1 MNLARTEDQRL
12 IESSAFDWLAAHYG
26 FRAREAGVHRDG
38 GSASVWQAF
47 AGLGW
52 LGMPLPAAHEGLEL
66 GSIECG
72 VLLHAMG
79 RHLVVE
85 PVHACVHEAAS
96 LLAEAG
102 NPEQQA
108 QWLPG
113 VIDGRHRLALAHC
126 DTSHMLPW
134 DTPALRATTTN
145 SGWRLDGVKRG
156 IAAGPGA
163 QRWIV
168 SATTAQGQ
176 VTLFLVNPKTEG
188 LHVRGFNTTDG
199 RRAADAV
206 FEGVTLLNE
215 ARLSSADGDAA
226 ALLRRVMARATVLRC
241 WEAAGVIQA
250 AVEQTVAYTQQ
261 RQQFGQ
267 SISQFQVVQHRL
279 AEMAVHAAEALAACE
294 LAAMRLELAH
304 DPVDAASMA
313 RTKVVAGAQY
323 VAKEAVQLHGAMG
336 VCEELPIA
344 ATFRH
349 LLAFSQVDGSAARH
363 ASSRGRGLLVTRA
376 HETSQT
382 L

>member
-12 IESSAFDWLAAHYG
+12 IESSALNWLGAHYD
-26 FRAREAGVHRDG
+26 FREREAGVHRDG
-38 GSASVWQAF
+38 GSASVWQSF

-52 LGMPLPAAHEGLEL
+52 LGMPLPAVHEGLEL
-66 GSIECG
+66 GSIDCG
-72 VLLHAMG
+72 VLMHAMG

-85 PVHACVHEAAS
+85 PVHACVYEAAS

-108 QWLPG
+108 RWLPG
-113 VIDGRHRLALAHC
+113 VVDGGHRLALAHC
-126 DTSHMLPW
+126 DSIHMLPW
-134 DTPALRATTTN
+134 DMPALRATPTN
-145 SGWRLDGVKRG
+145 AGWRLEGVKRG

-163 QRWIV
+163 ERWIV
-168 SATTAQGQ
+168 SALTAQGKLA
-176 VTLFLVNPKTEG
+176 LFLVDPQTEG
-188 LHVRGFNTTDG
+188 LHVSAFDTTDG

-206 FEGVTLLNE
+206 FNGVSLPNE
-215 ARLSSADGDAA
+215 SRLSGAADEAA
-226 ALLRRVMARATVLRC
+226 VLRRVMARATVLRC
-241 WEAAGVIQA
+241 WEAAGVMQA
-250 AVEQTVAYTQQ
+250 ALEQTVAYTQQ

-294 LAAMRLELAH
+294 LATMRLELAH
-304 DPVDAASMA
+304 DQVDAASMA
-313 RTKVVAGAQY
+313 RTKVVAGSQF

-349 LLAFSQVDGSAARH
+349 LLAFSQLDGSAARH
-363 ASSRGRGLLVTRA
+363 ASRRGHGLLMTRA
-376 HETSQT
+376 HEVSQT

>member
-1 MNLARTEDQRL
+1 MNLARNEDQRL
-12 IESSAFDWLAAHYG
+12 IESSALDWLAAHYG
-26 FRAREAGVHRDG
+26 FRAREASVHRDG

-66 GSIECG
+66 GSIDCG

-102 NPEQQA
+102 SPEQQA

-113 VIDGRHRLALAHC
+113 VVDGGHRLALAHG
-126 DTSHMLPW
+126 DSTHMLPW
-134 DTPALRATTTN
+134 DVPALRATPTN
-145 SGWRLDGVKRG
+145 TGWRLDGVKRG

-163 QRWIV
+163 KRWIV
-168 SATTAQGQ
+168 SALTAQGQ
-176 VTLFLVNPKTEG
+176 VTLFLVDPQTEG
-188 LHVRGFNTTDG
+188 LHVSGFDTTDG

-206 FEGVTLLNE
+206 FDGVALPNE
-215 ARLSSADGDAA
+215 ARLSGAADQAA
-226 ALLRRVMARATVLRC
+226 VLRRVMARATVLRC
-241 WEAAGVIQA
+241 WEAAGVMQA
-250 AVEQTVAYTQQ
+250 AVEQTVAYTRQ

-294 LAAMRLELAH
+294 LATMRLELAH

-313 RTKVVAGAQY
+313 RTKVVAGSQF

-363 ASSRGRGLLVTRA
+363 ASSRGHGLLVTQA